1 MTQDSDGADPEASE
15 SPAPNDT
22 VNDAV
27 NDTPNDP
34 VAGASSATDP
44 QPAAPSTTPA
54 GWYPDGTGSQRWWD
68 GQQWSEHAAPMPAG
82 ATSTD
87 PKSIAALV
95 HASGIVFGFVGP
107 LVGYL
112 VYPNDPFIREHSRQ
126 ALNFQI
132 TVLIGVLVSFVLMIV
147 LVGFLTL
154 AVIMIG
160 SLVLHI
166 QAAIAASKGQTFQYP
181 ATIQFIT

>member
-1 MTQDSDGADPEASE
+1 MTQDSDGADPSE
-15 SPAPNDT
+15 SPVPDHP
-22 VNDAV
+22 VNNAA
-27 NDTPNDP
+27 NETPNNLASGESP
-34 VAGASSATDP
+34 VSGP
-44 QPAAPSTTPA
+44 QPAPPSTTPA
-54 GWYPDGTGSQRWWD
+54 GWYPDGAGSQRWWD
-68 GQQWSEHAAPMPAG
+68 GQQWSQHAAPMASP
-82 ATSTD
+82 TTD
-87 PKSIAALV
+87 PNSIAALI
-95 HASGIVFGFVGP
+95 HASGIIFGFVGP

-154 AVIMIG
+154 FVLFLA

-166 QAAIAASKGQTFQYP
+166 QAAIAASKGNQFQYP
-181 ATIQFIT
+181 ATIQFIK